1 MDPRHPL
8 GMVKGGV
15 KGRSQQGLKGPWA
28 GVRGGLWFV
37 ARGSPTW
44 LRTWESQCISL
55 AWGRQALL
63 SLSAVPARPLSPAA
77 LRPGWPAA
85 EGPAPAGEEVRCG
98 ARHDSGEP
106 GPGPPAAHHPGLCSR
121 YPRRIAGVG
130 ARPRPREQHRPR
142 GPQRIEPG
150 LQPGPS
156 SPEPS
161 LPPQADPTCPHPRRL
176 RGRGCFTQRNKSS
189 SPVYF

>member
-44 LRTWESQCISL
+44 LRTRETQCISL

-85 EGPAPAGEEVRCG
+85 EGPAPAGEEVRCDAG
-98 ARHDSGEP
+98 HDSGEA
-106 GPGPPAAHHPGLCSR
+106 GPRAARCPPPWPLQPLPSQNHRRRGQAKAQRAAQTERPPAH
-121 YPRRIAGVG
+121 
-130 ARPRPREQHRPR
+130 
-142 GPQRIEPG
+142 
-150 LQPGPS
+150 
-156 SPEPS
+156 
-161 LPPQADPTCPHPRRL
+161 
-176 RGRGCFTQRNKSS
+176 
-189 SPVYF
+189 